1 MQICGNTSLCHV
13 MHTFHSGITSLQF
26 LLEDSTLVKVGV
38 GISGDC
44 AKVLRDYNVSVKS
57 VRTFPIMQIKSLVE
71 NLKLGVFAL
80 AKILVCKEAFRSVS
94 VTEILIKLPKLHS
107 FESPTESDLE
117 TGKQMFYQK
126 NNLQY
131 AATDAMVS
139 WKRYP
144 LLKSLPDAKDT
155 PLTIQDHHPLPS
167 WALERK
173 NLATSWKASKR
184 KK

>member
-1 MQICGNTSLCHV
+1 MELSLLYHSSCFLIFVSTS
-13 MHTFHSGITSLQF
+13 SGLLFSL
-26 LLEDSTLVKVGV
+26 S
-38 GISGDC
+38 C
-44 AKVLRDYNVSVKS
+44 
-57 VRTFPIMQIKSLVE
+57 
-71 NLKLGVFAL
+71 
-80 AKILVCKEAFRSVS
+80 
-94 VTEILIKLPKLHS
+94 